1 MKRILC
7 ALALLGVQVLG
18 APLVTA
24 AEESHVALIKSVS
37 GSVTV
42 LRQTTTF
49 QAQAGTTLQVADRL
63 QAGPESTA
71 AIVFLD
77 GTLLTVGN
85 DADVQLRDYLFEPK
99 SSRYGFSVYLTKGA
113 AIYSSGKIG
122 KVSPDSVKIE
132 TPSATIG
139 VRGTRFLVQAQ

>member
-1 MKRILC
+1 MKKTLF
-7 ALALLGVQVLG
+7 ALALLGLQWLG
-18 APLVTA
+18 LPLVA
-24 AEESHVALIKSVS
+24 AEEGHVALVKSVA
-37 GSVTV
+37 GRVTV
-42 LRQTTTF
+42 VRQAASF
-49 QAQAGTTLQVADRL
+49 AAQAGTTLQVADRL
-63 QAGPESTA
+63 QAGPDSTA

-77 GTLLTVGN
+77 GTLLTLGSG
-85 DADVQLRDYLFEPK
+85 ADVQVRDYLFEPK
-99 SSRYGFSVYLTKGA
+99 RSQYGFSLYLSKGS